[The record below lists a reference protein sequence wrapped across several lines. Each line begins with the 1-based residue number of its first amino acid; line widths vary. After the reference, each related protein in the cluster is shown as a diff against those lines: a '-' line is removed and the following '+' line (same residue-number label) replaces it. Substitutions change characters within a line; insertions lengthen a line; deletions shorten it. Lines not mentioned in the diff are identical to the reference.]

1 MLLKFD
7 DCIEGKGRCLKFQI
21 PLRKPR
27 IFFLFF
33 LYFLCVSDMVVLSCL
48 LLVGGKEKAMEG
60 KDFMWV
66 GFPLQ

>member
-1 MLLKFD
+1 
-7 DCIEGKGRCLKFQI
+7 
-21 PLRKPR
+21 
-27 IFFLFF
+27 